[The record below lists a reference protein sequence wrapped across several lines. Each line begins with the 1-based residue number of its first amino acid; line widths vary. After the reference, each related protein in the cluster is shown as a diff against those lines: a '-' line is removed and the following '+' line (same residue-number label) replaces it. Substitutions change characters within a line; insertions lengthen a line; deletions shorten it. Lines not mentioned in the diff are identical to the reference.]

1 MRVLNYC
8 RLEFWPE
15 DKLSQLL
22 DISAITLQI
31 DRVPILYYREECIP
45 MCGFWED
52 LFDFNGDSKVDAG
65 EEFLAMVMMEE
76 GYRELRQE
84 AGASRD
90 DS

>member
-1 MRVLNYC
+1 
-8 RLEFWPE
+8 
-15 DKLSQLL
+15 
-22 DISAITLQI
+22 
-31 DRVPILYYREECIP
+31 

-90 DS
+90 DSEDDLHSD